1 MSATTALLAA
11 ALLVL
16 PLLMLRDSRHE
27 KDRRAAYF
35 NDALTLFDSYRVT
48 QDGKAWPILTGRY
61 RGMAIRLEPVP
72 DDMTWRK
79 VPSLWLKATLLSPN
93 PSRGTLGILARPR
106 GGEFYSPTPE
116 MAHRLAIP
124 AGWPAD
130 TLVCTDAM
138 ETLPDLEELTPE
150 LAVFEDPRMKD
161 LVITPKGVRLVYQS
175 AQAERAHYLVLR
187 QAHFLNNKADAAL
200 VRALLDR
207 AISIA
212 ASVDGGCETS
222 QQPIAA

>member
-1 MSATTALLAA
+1 MSATTALIAATLLA
-11 ALLVL
+11 LPVL
-16 PLLMLRDSRHE
+16 AIRDSLQDKRQ
-27 KDRRAAYF
+27 RAAYF
-35 NDALTLFDSYRVT
+35 DDALSLFDSYRVV

-61 RGMAIRLEPVP
+61 RGVAVRLEPVP

-116 MAHRLAIP
+116 MAHRLAVP
-124 AGWPAD
+124 AAWPSD
-130 TLVCTDAM
+130 LLFCTDDM
-138 ETLPDLEELTPE
+138 ETLPEIDQLTPE
-150 LAVFEDPRMKD
+150 MAVFDDPRMKD

-187 QAHFLNNKADAAL
+187 QARFLNNKADAAL

-207 AISIA
+207 AISVA
-212 ASVDGGCETS
+212 ASVDDGCRTS
-222 QQPIAA
+222 EQPIAA